1 MKGKFITASLL
12 IAAIALFGAVGF
24 GQDKN
29 KGKHLRTAVERVEK
43 SAEVVNE
50 VMKVAEKA
58 IPRELF
64 EKAKAVVV
72 FPGALKG
79 AFIVGGQGGHGVAIR
94 RAGGGWSAPV
104 FLNMAGG
111 SFGAQIGGS
120 KTDYVLLIMNEKG
133 LMNLLKDKFEIGGEG
148 SVAAGPVGRTASAST
163 SATFDSE
170 ILSYSR
176 SKGLFAGVA
185 LKGVVITQD
194 ENLNQAVYEKSARTV
209 LGDPPMTAAE
219 APKSLQKLGETVAI
233 YAR

>member
-1 MKGKFITASLL
+1 MMKRFITASLVA
-12 IAAIALFGAVGF
+12 AAIGVFAAVGI

-29 KGKHLRTAVERVEK
+29 KGKHLRTAVERVDK
-43 SAEVVNE
+43 SADVVNE
-50 VMKVAEKA
+50 VMKVAEKS
-58 IPRELF
+58 IPRELI

-72 FPGALKG
+72 FPGALKA

-94 RAGGGWSAPV
+94 RVGNGWSAPA

-120 KTDYVLLIMNEKG
+120 KTDYVLLIMNDKG
-133 LMNLLKDKFEIGGEG
+133 LTNLLQDKFEIGGEG

-163 SATFDSE
+163 NITLDAE

-209 LGDPPMTAAE
+209 LGDPPLTSDQ
-219 APKSLQKLGETVAI
+219 APKSLQKLAETVAV
-233 YAR
+233 YSR